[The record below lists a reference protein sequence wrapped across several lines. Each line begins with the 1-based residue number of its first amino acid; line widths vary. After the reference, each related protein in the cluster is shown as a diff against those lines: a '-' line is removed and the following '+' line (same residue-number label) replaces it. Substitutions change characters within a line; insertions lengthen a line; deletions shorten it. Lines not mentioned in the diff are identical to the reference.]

1 MVLTI
6 LCLVEGHFLVA
17 FLLRYFSPDM
27 TPEVKQ
33 PYTIL
38 PDLKDAHVL
47 VVDDQPDIR
56 ETLMHILDTQGYI
69 TSGVETGQEALQ
81 FLIQASI
88 GNIPNRKAVDLV
100 LLDLLMPGMNGL
112 EVLHQIRGHPTAE
125 LRDIRVIMLTAINDS
140 SQKIDALTAGANDY
154 ITKPFHS
161 AELLARAQTLLRSQK
176 LEKELMQQREQFAML
191 NRVGQE
197 LSSTFNMRSAYRLAT
212 QGLRQILNVE
222 AAALFVQLKDKGILF
237 CHHYDVDEE
246 KLQGEGGKASYQ
258 PIPLSKGIIAD
269 TITRPA
275 VMRVNNPQNHPLFD
289 PKHDAPPGL
298 EVRSLLSL
306 PVVLGG
312 GTWGVIAVFNKFDGD
327 FKEFDVDLTAS
338 FSTSLANTIHN
349 AYLVKNL
356 QQSRNSLQAIIDGIL
371 HPIYTVNE
379 NWELVAVNQARAT
392 EIDADAASLTG
403 RHCFEA
409 FYNREIPCEHCLAHQ
424 TIHGGVPT
432 VWSHRWRG
440 EDHLPREWDVNAYPL
455 PSSRRDSSEAK
466 TVVVWQD
473 RTEEKR
479 LEDQLIQTGKLAAI
493 GQLSAGVAH
502 EISNPLVAVIANA
515 EMLKMTLPKD
525 SDDYESADLIL
536 QGGERAQTVVK
547 GLLDF
552 ARDQQYTFK
561 QIDLNESIQQ
571 ALNLVSYQL
580 KSSQVE
586 LTLDFAPDLPRIGA
600 STEHIKSV
608 WINLMINAR
617 DAMRDAGVKTPHLE
631 IITRRAQDD
640 DEFVEV
646 VIVDNGPGISNA
658 QATHIFEPFYTT
670 KDPGSGTG
678 LGLATCLRIVDQH
691 GGTIELTSSPGEGAT
706 FLVRLPNTPKQ

>member
-1 MVLTI
+1 
-6 LCLVEGHFLVA
+6 
-17 FLLRYFSPDM
+17 M
-27 TPEVKQ
+27 TPEVKN

-56 ETLMHILDTQGYI
+56 ETLMQILEMQGYI

-81 FLIQASI
+81 FLIQASV
-88 GNIPNRKAVDLV
+88 GNVPNRGAVDLV
-100 LLDLLMPGMNGL
+100 LLDLLMPGMTGL

-125 LRDIRVIMLTAINDS
+125 LRDIRVIMLTAIDDS

-161 AELLARAQTLLRSQK
+161 AELLARAQTLLRSQR

-191 NRVGQE
+191 NRVGQA
-197 LSSTFNMRSAYRLAT
+197 LSSTFNMRAAYRLAT

-222 AAALFVQLKDKGILF
+222 AAALFVQLKDKEILL
-237 CHHYDVDEE
+237 CHHLDVDEE
-246 KLQGEGGKASYQ
+246 KLESGQKVSF
-258 PIPLSKGIIAD
+258 PPVPLNSGIIAD

-275 VMRVNNPQNHPLFD
+275 VMRVNDPQNHALFD
-289 PKHDAPPGL
+289 AKHDAPPGL

-312 GTWGVIAVFNKFDGD
+312 GTWGVIAVFNKIGGK
-327 FKEFDVDLTAS
+327 FKEFDVDVTAS

-379 NWELVAVNQARAT
+379 NWELVAVNRARAT
-392 EIDADAASLTG
+392 EIGADADSLTG

-424 TIHGGVPT
+424 TIHGGGPT

-440 EDHLPREWDVNAYPL
+440 EDHLPREWDINAYPL

-525 SDDYESADLIL
+525 SEDYESADLIL

-552 ARDQQYTFK
+552 AREQQYTFK
-561 QIDLNESIQQ
+561 RVDLNESIQL
-571 ALNLVSYQL
+571 AVNLVSYQL
-580 KSSQVE
+580 KSAQVE
-586 LTLDFAPDLPRIGA
+586 LIRNFSPELPRIGA
-600 STEHIKSV
+600 SPEHIKSV

-617 DAMRDAGVKTPHLE
+617 DAMRDAGVKKPQLE
-631 IITRRAQDD
+631 VITRQAQDD
-640 DEFVEV
+640 DEYVEV
-646 VIVDNGPGISNA
+646 VIVDNGPGISSA
-658 QATHIFEPFYTT
+658 QTTHIFEPFYTT
-670 KDPGSGTG
+670 KDPGAGTG

-706 FLVRLPNTPKQ
+706 FLVRLPIRLTL

>member
-1 MVLTI
+1 MN
-6 LCLVEGHFLVA
+6 
-17 FLLRYFSPDM
+17 
-27 TPEVKQ
+27 PEFKQ
-33 PYTIL
+33 PYEVS
-38 PDLKDAHVL
+38 PDLENAHVL
-47 VVDDQPDIR
+47 VVDDQLDIR
-56 ETLMHILDTQGYI
+56 ETLMQILEMQGYT

-81 FLIQASI
+81 FLIQASV
-88 GNIPNRKAVDLV
+88 GNVPDRKSVDLV
-100 LLDLLMPGMNGL
+100 LLDLLMPNMNGL
-112 EVLHQIRGHPTAE
+112 EVLRQIRGHPTAE
-125 LRDIRVIMLTAINDS
+125 LRDIRVIMLTAIDDS
-140 SQKIDALTAGANDY
+140 SQKIDALIAGANDY

-197 LSSTFNMRSAYRLAT
+197 LSSTFDMRAAYRLAT
-212 QGLRQILNVE
+212 NGLRQILNVE
-222 AAALFVQLKDKGILF
+222 AAALFVQLKDKGILL
-237 CHHYDVDEE
+237 CHHLDLHEDTVQELGSE
-246 KLQGEGGKASYQ
+246 ISY
-258 PIPLSKGIIAD
+258 PPVPLDSGIIAS

-275 VMRVNNPQNHPLFD
+275 VMRVNDPHKHTLFD
-289 PKHDAPPGL
+289 PQHDSPPGL
-298 EVRSLLSL
+298 NVRSILSL
-306 PVVLGG
+306 PVLLGG
-312 GTWGVIAVFNKFDGD
+312 GTWGVIAVFNKIGSKFN
-327 FKEFDVDLTAS
+327 EFDVDLTAS

-356 QQSRNSLQAIIDGIL
+356 QQNRNSLQAIIDGIL

-379 NWELVAVNQARAT
+379 RWELVAVNQARAT
-392 EIDADAASLTG
+392 EIGEDAGSLTG

-409 FYNREIPCEHCLAHQ
+409 FYNRDIPCEHCLAHQ
-424 TIHGGVPT
+424 TIHSHFPR

-440 EDHLPREWDVNAYPL
+440 EDHLPREWDINAYPL
-455 PSSRRDSSEAK
+455 PSSRRDTSVAK

-515 EMLKMTLPKD
+515 EMLKMSLPKD
-525 SDDYESADLIL
+525 SEDYESADLIL

-552 ARDQQYTFK
+552 AREQQYTFK
-561 QIDLNESIQQ
+561 RVDLNDSIQL

-580 KSSQVE
+580 RSAQVE
-586 LTLDFAPDLPRIGA
+586 LTRNFSPELPRIGA
-600 STEHIKSV
+600 SPEHIKSV

-617 DAMRDAGVKTPHLE
+617 DAMRDAGAKNPHLE
-631 IITRRAQDD
+631 IITRPAHDD
-640 DEFVEV
+640 NQFVEV
-646 VIVDNGPGISNA
+646 VFIDNGPGISNA
-658 QATHIFEPFYTT
+658 QTTHIFEPFYTT

-678 LGLATCLRIVDQH
+678 LGLATCLRIVNQH

-706 FLVRLPNTPKQ
+706 FLVRLPIRSKL